1 MTTKKKKDNRGGARP
16 NSGPKPQ
23 TVSTTQLQ
31 EMRDAATAKAEA
43 TGKSLFDVCL
53 DWIYD
58 PDIKIDRQQ
67 AAWKLYTDKMLIK
80 ISEGG
85 EADQVLGPAVFLP
98 ERHPRLELVDDS
110 VSPSDKQSA

>member
-1 MTTKKKKDNRGGARP
+1 MTTKQKKDNRGGARP

-43 TGKSLFDVCL
+43 EGRSLYDVCL

-58 PDIKIDRQQ
+58 PEIKIDRQQ
-67 AAWKLYTDKMLIK
+67 AAWKLYTDKLLIK
-80 ISEGG
+80 ITEGG
-85 EADQVLGPAVFLP
+85 EADKFPGPAVFLP
-98 ERHPRLELVDDS
+98 EKHPRLELVDASTGTD
-110 VSPSDKQSA
+110 DD